1 MTTIEMQNYLIQQL
15 ELIGHAMKIGND
27 MIKSLPQNDIRAI
40 SVRESVKR
48 LPKHHESI
56 LEKVNQLND
65 IIHEQLK
72 ENGYDISNVKKDLE
86 NILK

>member
-27 MIKSLPQNDIRAI
+27 MIKSLPQDDIRSI
-40 SVRESVKR
+40 SVRESIKR
-48 LPKHHESI
+48 LPKHHENI

-65 IIHEQLK
+65 IIHDELK
-72 ENGYDISNVKKDLE
+72 ENGHDISNVKKDLE